1 MIQDLITNNT
11 ELCDIF
17 IFSNRAKAIK
27 ASIIYFLDMEK
38 KYAFYASHTENQS
51 FWLEYSY
58 SYAANDNSQLSS
70 DTHNIHPTF
79 RPWGQ
84 HMRFR
89 HRLQSLIHALSSQ
102 LMW

>member
-38 KYAFYASHTENQS
+38 NMHFMHLTRKTSV
-51 FWLEYSY
+51 
-58 SYAANDNSQLSS
+58 
-70 DTHNIHPTF
+70 
-79 RPWGQ
+79 
-84 HMRFR
+84 
-89 HRLQSLIHALSSQ
+89 LIRI
-102 LMW
+102 